1 MIERLCVIGVG
12 LIGGSLARALREG
25 KFVREVIG
33 YGRSAANMME
43 AVRLGVIDGA
53 ETSPAAAVRDAD
65 MVVIAV
71 PIGSTREILDNIATA
86 LAPDAIVTD
95 VGSTKVSVLRDARAA
110 LGARFADFVPGH
122 PIAGTERSGVSAAA
136 ADLFRRRRVIL
147 TPEPETRAAAL
158 TRVREM
164 WTVAGA
170 SVSTMT
176 AVDHDRVLAA
186 SSHLP
191 HALAYALVDMI
202 VRTDEHRSIFDCAG
216 GGFRDFTR
224 IAASD
229 PTMWRDIFLANRDEL
244 LVLLRQYQDD
254 LGMMAQAIE
263 SGDGRWLWETLTRA
277 KRAREALNGSDD
289 EPQMNADERR

>member
-1 MIERLCVIGVG
+1 MIDRLCVIGVG
-12 LIGGSLARALREG
+12 LIGGSLARALRDA
-25 KFVREVIG
+25 KFVREVVG
-33 YGRSAANMME
+33 YGRSAANLAE

-53 ETSPAAAVRDAD
+53 QTSPAAAVRDAQ
-65 MVVIAV
+65 MIVIAV
-71 PIGSTREILDNIATA
+71 PIGMTREILENIAAA
-86 LAPDAIVTD
+86 LAPEAIVTD
-95 VGSTKVSVLRDARAA
+95 VGSTKVSVLRDARAT
-110 LGARFADFVPGH
+110 LGERFADFVAGH
-122 PIAGTERSGVSAAA
+122 PIAGTERSGVTASAG
-136 ADLFRRRRVIL
+136 DLFRRRRVIL

-158 TRVREM
+158 ARVREM

-176 AVDHDRVLAA
+176 AADHDRVLAA

-202 VRTDEHRSIFDCAG
+202 VRMDEHRAIFDCAG

-229 PTMWRDIFLANRDEL
+229 PTMWRDIFLANRKEL
-244 LVLLRQYQDD
+244 LALLRQYQDD
-254 LGMMAQAIE
+254 LGMMVRAIE

-277 KRAREALNGSDD
+277 KRAREQLGG
-289 EPQMNADERR
+289 ENATTGGD